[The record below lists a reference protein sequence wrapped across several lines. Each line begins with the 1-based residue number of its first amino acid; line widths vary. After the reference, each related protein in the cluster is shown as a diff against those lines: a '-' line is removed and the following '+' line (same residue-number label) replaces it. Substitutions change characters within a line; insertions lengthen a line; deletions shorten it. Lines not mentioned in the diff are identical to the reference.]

1 MERLISW
8 VVALAASGLPFVAAM
23 AEPTDAVGGRGGVPV
38 NFVCPD
44 GRFLAGFDGFVGDWL
59 DHAGLLCV
67 GVDRDGRWTGAPTHI
82 AEVGLSGGDKMD
94 FLDFY
99 DPRKWS
105 SKPFGVAR
113 TGGVGFG
120 ASDGGNPFM
129 LACPR
134 DHLVVGLGGMMR
146 IDEGNG
152 GLVARLA
159 LDCLR
164 FADGKEA
171 RITISM
177 PIKEP
182 IRYQPLYNVRCRGQE
197 IANGAFGRAG
207 KYVDNVGLNCA
218 ILRRKPTQDDFDTRR
233 RHAPWEQPTSPPVE
247 ARPRKP

>member
-8 VVALAASGLPFVAAM
+8 VVALAASGLPFVAAL

-38 NFVCPD
+38 NFACPD

-67 GVDRDGRWTGAPTHI
+67 GVDRDGRWTDAPTYI
-82 AEVGLSGGDKMD
+82 AKVGLGGEMVP
-94 FLDFY
+94 LEEYY
-99 DPRKWS
+99 DPRNWF
-105 SKPFGVAR
+105 KPFKAAR

-120 ASDGGNPFM
+120 ASDGGNPFT
-129 LACPR
+129 LVCPR

-146 IDEGNG
+146 IDEGYG

-164 FADGKEA
+164 FADGKQT
-171 RITISM
+171 RIATSER
-177 PIKEP
+177 IKEP
-182 IRYQPLYNVRCRGQE
+182 IRYQPLYNVRCRGEE
-197 IANGAFGRAG
+197 IANGAYGRAG
-207 KYVDNVGLNCA
+207 KYVDNMGLNCA
-218 ILRRKPTQDDFDTRR
+218 ILRRKPTQDDFETRR
-233 RHAPWEQPTSPPVE
+233 RKAPWEPPASPPIE